1 MYNWWQ
7 SIYILLSIGRSRVL
21 MVTKCSYMIETFY
34 EAPHW
39 GFITGILHKH
49 NVKTK
54 VNQLSKIKITQS
66 QCHLD
71 VWIKDKKWITL
82 KQKMILNEFCIWYQ
96 LWYSWKKQNL
106 HIAIV
111 NSFIASQT
119 QKTLNMLL
127 PGIWA
132 NM

>member
-1 MYNWWQ
+1 
-7 SIYILLSIGRSRVL
+7 

-82 KQKMILNEFCIWYQ
+82 KQKMILNEFCIWYH
-96 LWYSWKKQNL
+96 YIPGKL